1 MDISEPC
8 LDLHNLDHGCHEDGK
23 LTGGNTLT
31 EGLYNIDEIQLPGF
45 TR

>member
-8 LDLHNLDHGCHEDGK
+8 LDLHGCHEDGK

-31 EGLYNIDEIQLPGF
+31 EGLYNINEIQLPGF
-45 TR
+45 VDS